1 MIVVPFGALVPT
13 VFLAHAVLGP
23 IGDDKN
29 YPTESAEMLATMI
42 HLMRG
47 TPYVY
52 QGEEIGMTNAYFED
66 ISQYKDVESLNYF
79 KILKDEGILEDEV
92 YEILRCRSRDNSRTP
107 MQWDNSENAGFTTGT
122 PWIEVNKNYKTI
134 NADNAVKNE
143 NSVFHYYKKLI
154 ALRKE
159 NDVISYGSYKPE
171 MEDNTNVFAYSREYE
186 GKKLFVV
193 CNFYGTETK
202 ISLPD
207 EFVGKEILISNYK
220 DAKAEK
226 EVTLRPFETFAVIK

>member
-1 MIVVPFGALVPT
+1 
-13 VFLAHAVLGP
+13 
-23 IGDDKN
+23 
-29 YPTESAEMLATMI
+29 
-42 HLMRG
+42 
-47 TPYVY
+47 
-52 QGEEIGMTNAYFED
+52 
-66 ISQYKDVESLNYF
+66 
-79 KILKDEGILEDEV
+79 
-92 YEILRCRSRDNSRTP
+92 
-107 MQWDNSENAGFTTGT
+107 MQWDKSENAGFTTGT

-134 NADNAVKNE
+134 NADNAVKNK

-159 NDVISYGSYKPE
+159 NDVIAYGSYKPE